1 MGSLDSTEVFQLV
14 SLYLLNKISVVINS
28 NFALYRD
35 DDIDVIHNANGPKL
49 DRLRKKYN
57 CYIQKQRVEYNNR
70 DKLS

>member
-14 SLYLLNKISVVINS
+14 SLYLLNKISVLINS

-35 DDIDVIHNANGPKL
+35 DDIDVIHNANGPKV

>member
-14 SLYLLNKISVVINS
+14 SLYLLNKISVLINS
-28 NFALYRD
+28 NFALYRH

>member
-14 SLYLLNKISVVINS
+14 SLYLLNKISVLINS

-35 DDIDVIHNANGPKL
+35 DDIDVINNANGPKL
-49 DRLRKKYN
+49 DRLRKNN

>member
-1 MGSLDSTEVFQLV
+1 MGSLGSTEVFQLV
-14 SLYLLNKISVVINS
+14 SLYLLNKISVLINS

>member
-14 SLYLLNKISVVINS
+14 SLYLLNKISVLINS

>member
-14 SLYLLNKISVVINS
+14 SLYLLNKISVLINS

-35 DDIDVIHNANGPKL
+35 DDIDVIHNANGPKV

-70 DKLS
+70 DKLT